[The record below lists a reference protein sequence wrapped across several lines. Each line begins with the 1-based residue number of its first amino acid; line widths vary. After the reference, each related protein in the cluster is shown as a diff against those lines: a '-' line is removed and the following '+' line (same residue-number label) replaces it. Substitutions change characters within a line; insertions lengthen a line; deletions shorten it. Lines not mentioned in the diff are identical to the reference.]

1 MRIFH
6 PRGFTLIEL
15 LIVIA
20 IILILIAIAL
30 PNFLEAQI
38 RARIT
43 SAQGSMK
50 STATALEA
58 YSVDWRG
65 RYPWGAALEDLSAP
79 MLPPEEGFEAHLPAI
94 LTTPIAYM
102 TELLP
107 DPFTNLVVEGSD
119 HELPAPFHYNE
130 EKTLEA
136 LGEPTFLA
144 ALSFALYGQVRS
156 GRYYM
161 FSHGPDGDH
170 DESLDQSEED
180 KETRRYSPTNGTKS
194 NGDLYY
200 FGPGIGFN

>member
-1 MRIFH
+1 MRYTQE
-6 PRGFTLIEL
+6 RGFTLIEL

-20 IILILIAIAL
+20 IILVLIAMAL
-30 PNFLEAQI
+30 PNFLEAQL
-38 RARIT
+38 RARVT

-58 YSVDWRG
+58 YAVDWRG
-65 RYPWGAALEDLSAP
+65 RYPWGAALENLSNP

-119 HELPAPFHYNE
+119 RELLAPFHYNE

-136 LGEPTFLA
+136 LGEPAFLP
-144 ALSFALYGQVRS
+144 ALSLALYGQLRS
-156 GRYYM
+156 GKYYI

-170 DESLDQSEED
+170 DESLDRSEAG
-180 KETRRYSPTNGTKS
+180 KETCRYSPTNGTKS
-194 NGDLYY
+194 NGDIYY
-200 FGPGIGFN
+200 FGPGVGFN